1 MVDPVV
7 TAGTAGI
14 LAVVF
19 IAAIS
24 LLGTIGLNYA
34 NGQNVSLM
42 LSQSLEAKAGERA
55 LQSLDEDDD
64 E

>member
-1 MVDPVV
+1 MVEPVV

-24 LLGTIGLNYA
+24 LLGTIGFNYA
-34 NGQNVSLM
+34 NGQNVSSM

-55 LQSLDEDDD
+55 LDSLDEDD

>member
-1 MVDPVV
+1 MVEPVV
-7 TAGTAGI
+7 TAGLAGI

-19 IAAIS
+19 IASIS

-34 NGQNVSLM
+34 NGQNVSAM

-55 LQSLDEDDD
+55 LESLDEDDD